1 VVFSAI
7 DAGLISGSDV
17 EEPVEVGMDLNL
29 AVLAVD
35 GDVCTDLE
43 AVGGVPPMQ
52 IVEAFG
58 TRSQFRL
65 GGLSIVHNNGH
76 RGWWFA
82 EQVKELLRRL
92 RQAASGLCL
101 LWRRFPI

>member
-1 VVFSAI
+1 MLCPHTLLQMVSDVLTEVVFSVI
-7 DAGLISGSDV
+7 DAGLISESDV

-58 TRSQFRL
+58 T
-65 GGLSIVHNNGH
+65 
-76 RGWWFA
+76 
-82 EQVKELLRRL
+82 
-92 RQAASGLCL
+92 
-101 LWRRFPI
+101 